1 MEFTIERTG
10 PAPLP
15 PDAFAETRWSLVAA
29 VQDGGRSGRESLAE
43 LCQSYWYPV
52 FAYVR
57 RCGHAPEIAYELT
70 QSFFAYLL
78 AELRDARPQEFG
90 RFRNFLLARLNRF
103 LVEDRHQPARSDD
116 GHELPAPP
124 ALSDVE
130 QRQQRELVPD
140 ATPERAFQRSFALEL
155 LAHGLINLRH
165 EASQGGRIAMFE
177 RLEPYLTNEPGPGQ
191 YEVLAQALGTRPLA
205 VVIAIKRLRHRFREL
220 VDAELAQTVASGAE
234 LDAERDALL
243 SILGR
248 DR

>member
-1 MEFTIERTG
+1 MAFTIEETG
-10 PAPLP
+10 PAPRR

-29 VQDGGRSGRESLAE
+29 MQDGSRSGRESLAA
-43 LCQSYWYPV
+43 LCQAYWYPV

-57 RCGHAPEIAYELT
+57 RCGHAPAIAYELT

-78 AELRDARPQEFG
+78 AELRGARPQEFG

-103 LVEDRHQPARSDD
+103 LVEDRHQPAPS
-116 GHELPAPP
+116 HEGCALPAPP
-124 ALSDVE
+124 SLTEVE

-155 LAHGLINLRH
+155 LAHGLIRLRQ
-165 EASQGGRIAMFE
+165 EASEGGRIAMFE
-177 RLEPYLTNEPGPGQ
+177 QLEPYLTNEPGPGK

-220 VDAELAQTVASGAE
+220 IDAELAQTVASGAD

-243 SILGR
+243 AILGR
-248 DR
+248 GA